1 MLPQEPLLSEGWFR
15 MFRLVVIGMASASV
29 AFFIFGVSAVVKTR
43 KMKPTTGSEGLIGLT
58 CKAYSKIDPTGV
70 VKIKGEIW
78 SAESIEGIKK
88 GEKVEVVDRRGLT
101 LIVRKINGES
111 D

>member
-1 MLPQEPLLSEGWFR
+1 
-15 MFRLVVIGMASASV
+15 
-29 AFFIFGVSAVVKTR
+29 
-43 KMKPTTGSEGLIGLT
+43 MKPTTGSEGLIGLT
-58 CKAYSKIDPTGV
+58 CKAYSKIDPTGT

-78 SAESIEGIKK
+78 SAESIEEIKK